1 MPEQET
7 ILYLERRLR
16 QARSA
21 ANNAKDISAR
31 IAQRAI
37 ADGYAARLR
46 RAKGDLELR

>member
-1 MPEQET
+1 MPEREN

-16 QARSA
+16 QARTA
-21 ANNAKDISAR
+21 TDNAKDITAR

-46 RAKGDLELR
+46 KARLSLLLP